1 MFPQSGFRVTQR
13 FDPTSMVEDLT
24 GIGAFYRRIFS
35 AESLS
40 IPYSDQGRAYRSLT
54 VIAATCI
61 ENISPEQTH
70 LSQFRMY
77 LDIVGNHWFFPC
89 FYVADM
95 QDALYQLHHRH
106 RIRLTASGTGSAVVG
121 LPPGNA
127 QRTLL
132 YTHPADTGIMW
143 EFWEGDEEWFRTNP
157 LADPRMRPGWRQIEP
172 EPDDPVAA
180 QRVSHHVIVLRDFD
194 RAAHFLVEVCRG
206 RIFAEEE
213 DAAQGG
219 QSLWIAVGDE
229 PAIFQ
234 LIRPTREGPCRRDL
248 ERVGNTAHN
257 LIFQVRDLP
266 RAVAHLKENGVSLET
281 ETAALAVTNPATS
294 HGLRFG
300 FVQHL
305 HPRDPRV
312 RCEESGLKEQ

>member
-1 MFPQSGFRVTQR
+1 MFPQSGFRVTR
-13 FDPTSMVEDLT
+13 LFHPTAMVGDLT
-24 GIGAFYRRIFS
+24 EIGAFYHRIFR
-35 AESLS
+35 ADSLS

-54 VIAATCI
+54 VVADTCI

-77 LDIVGNHWFFPC
+77 HDIVGNHWFFPC

-106 RIRLTASGTGSAVVG
+106 RIRLTASGTGNAVVG
-121 LPPGNA
+121 MPPGSA

-157 LADPRMRPGWRQIEP
+157 LADPRMRPGWQQSVP
-172 EPDDPVAA
+172 AADDPIAA
-180 QRVSHHVIVLRDFD
+180 LRLSHHVIVLRDFD
-194 RAAHFLVEVCRG
+194 RAAHFLVEICGG
-206 RIFAEEE
+206 RVFAEEE
-213 DAAQGG
+213 DVAQGG
-219 QSLWIAVGDE
+219 QSLWIEVGDE
-229 PAIFQ
+229 PAIFE

-248 ERVGNTAHN
+248 ERVGNTAHS
-257 LIFQVRDLP
+257 LTFQVRDLP
-266 RAVAHLKENGVSLET
+266 RAAAHLKENGISLEID
-281 ETAALAVTNPATS
+281 TADLVVTDAATS

-300 FVQHL
+300 FVKHL
-305 HPRDPRV
+305 HPRDPRA
-312 RCEESGLKEQ
+312 SGADRT